1 MAPAALQQMRY
12 SVLHCIRQ
20 LGDAAQGSTI
30 WKGMTDK
37 VAEVV
42 IVYLDG
48 SQIAAVQEAAAQ
60 VSDMRH
66 SFVQLNCCPGCKTC
80 IVICKVH
87 WQTVSRQVTYSACH
101 PTPTLPCLW
110 LTLCSSP
117 TDPLLT

>member
-60 VSDMRH
+60 VSDMHH
-66 SFVQLNCCPGCKTC
+66 SFVQLDCCPRCKTY

-87 WQTVSRQVTYSACH
+87 WQILSRQVTGSACK
-101 PTPTLPCLW
+101 PTPTLPSLW
-110 LTLCSSP
+110 HTLSLSP
-117 TDPLLT
+117 N